1 VSGGAETPITGQ
13 RTASRSRPDDE
24 LRVSTLEIF
33 FDLVFAFTLTQLT
46 ALLASHLSWPSAGR
60 VLLVFGLLWWM
71 YEAYAWLTNTRP
83 PVHTA
88 ERLLLL
94 LGMAGFLLI
103 GLAIPSGFSSY
114 ALVLGLG
121 YLLVVVVHAA
131 LYYRVNAN
139 ILRVAPFN
147 VTSALLVTIA
157 ALVRDSHGMTSP
169 AGYVLWVAAL
179 AVQLGSPLIVHPSG
193 RFEIR
198 PAHFCERHSALLIV
212 AIGESVAAVGIGAA
226 GPASRGGPPDWR
238 LLVSAVL
245 GLAVAAALW
254 WTVLGSGDDEA
265 AVRVMTAASG
275 DRRTMLA
282 LNAFFYGNIPLL
294 LGLVAMAAG
303 VLRAVVQAAGPGG
316 PPAGSAAGAGQ
327 ALVLAC
333 GAAAFLAG
341 DVISRWQLG
350 TGPFRLRAAAAA
362 AAVATAAVG
371 TYAGLNAQ
379 LILVAAVL
387 VTPLLAERQSDTANG
402 GLDGDEAGGAAD
414 VGGEGSDEG
423 AGGGAAG

>member
-1 VSGGAETPITGQ
+1 MTTGARVARG
-13 RTASRSRPDDE
+13 DDD
-24 LRVSTLEIF
+24 LRVSPLEIF

-46 ALLASHLSWPSAGR
+46 AMLASHLSWASVGR

-94 LGMAGFLLI
+94 VGMAGFLVI

-121 YLLVVVVHAA
+121 YLVVVLVHAA

-147 VTSALLVTIA
+147 VASALLVTIA
-157 ALVRDSHGMTSP
+157 ALLRGSHGQTSL
-169 AGYVLWVAAL
+169 AGYALWVAAL
-179 AVQLGSPLIVHPSG
+179 AVQLGSPLVVHPAG
-193 RFEIR
+193 RFNLR

-226 GPASRGGPPDWR
+226 GPASRGGTPDWH
-238 LLVSAVL
+238 LLASAVL

-254 WTVLGSGDDEA
+254 WIVFGTGDDEN
-265 AVRVMTAASG
+265 AVQVLAAASD
-275 DRRTMLA
+275 DRRTVLA

-294 LGLVAMAAG
+294 LGLIAMAAG
-303 VLRAVVQAAGPGG
+303 ILRAVVQAIGPGA
-316 PPAGSAAGAGQ
+316 PPAGSAASAGQ

-333 GAAAFLAG
+333 GAALFLAG
-341 DVISRWQLG
+341 VVISRWQLG
-350 TGPFRLRAAAAA
+350 TGPFQVRLAAAAA
-362 AAVATAAVG
+362 AIGTGAVG

-387 VTPLLAERQSDTANG
+387 VTPLLAERQPESGNSAGLG
-402 GLDGDEAGGAAD
+402 GEPRGSAEVA
-414 VGGEGSDEG
+414 GEGSAEADTG
-423 AGGGAAG
+423 PLG

>member
-1 VSGGAETPITGQ
+1 M
-13 RTASRSRPDDE
+13 TATAQAAQADDD

-46 ALLASHLSWPSAGR
+46 ALLAGHLSWPSVGR

-94 LGMAGFLLI
+94 VGMTGFLVI

-114 ALVLGLG
+114 AVVLGLG
-121 YLLVVVVHAA
+121 YLLVVLVHAA

-147 VTSALLVTIA
+147 VASAMLVTIA
-157 ALVRDSHGMTSP
+157 GLLRDAHGTTSP
-169 AGYVLWVAAL
+169 AGYALWAAAL
-179 AVQLGSPLIVHPSG
+179 AVQLGSPLIVHPAG

-198 PAHFCERHSALLIV
+198 AGHFCERHSALLIV

-226 GPASRGGPPDWR
+226 GPASRGGPPDWH
-238 LLVSAVL
+238 LLASAVL

-254 WTVLGSGDDEA
+254 WIVLGTGDDDA
-265 AVRVMTAASG
+265 AVLVLSAASRE
-275 DRRTMLA
+275 RRAVLA

-294 LGLVAMAAG
+294 LGLIAMAAG
-303 VLRAVVQAAGPGG
+303 ILRAVVQAVGPAGQAASG
-316 PPAGSAAGAGQ
+316 PAAGSAASAGQ
-327 ALVLAC
+327 AFVLAC
-333 GAAAFLAG
+333 GAALFMAG

-350 TGPFRLRAAAAA
+350 TGPYRVRLAAAVAV
-362 AAVATAAVG
+362 VATAAVG

-379 LILVAAVL
+379 LIVVAAVL
-387 VTPLLAERQSDTANG
+387 VAPLLVERQSGRG
-402 GLDGDEAGGAAD
+402 GSRD
-414 VGGEGSDEG
+414 SDG
-423 AGGGAAG
+423 AGGGGDVAGEGSAEAGQGDAAG